1 MAAIVLAA
9 VAAGLF
15 FTSRDR
21 EPSTGS
27 PAPVGAAAQL
37 PANGRNGSNDVE
49 PLAVSVARV
58 GRRSL
63 VRSVTVNAEVA
74 PSREVSVSPQLSGTV
89 AAVNV
94 DVGDRVREGDVLLQ
108 LDDEALRAQ
117 YQQAV
122 SALELAEANLA
133 RLEAGATEEER
144 QQVAASLRQA
154 AHNLD
159 QARRQLERM
168 EQLFNDGAVS
178 KEQLDGARTAY
189 EISKAQH
196 EAAQQ
201 QMLRVERGATPEELR
216 AARAQVRQAAAA
228 VELARIQLDH
238 GQVKAPFD
246 GLVSRRS
253 VEVGGLAS
261 AGIPALVLVDIDRVY
276 VKGSVSQGYVNAVKP
291 GDEVTVEVSSQSTP
305 FAGVV
310 HTISPAADGAGL
322 FPIRVEIEN
331 SDHRLKP
338 GMFATVRI
346 PVARADDA
354 VAVPVNALVRHGDGR
369 AVYTVE
375 AAGGEG
381 GAGSPGQERR
391 GVARLRPVRLGV
403 EDGDWVQVV
412 DGVQEGEWIVVAGH
426 GFLSDGR
433 PVVWTQEE

>member
-1 MAAIVLAA
+1 MVAIVLVAL
-9 VAAGLF
+9 AAGLF

-21 EPSTGS
+21 EPSSGS
-27 PAPVGAAAQL
+27 PAPAGAVAR
-37 PANGRNGSNDVE
+37 PPVNGNGNNGQQA
-49 PLAVSVARV
+49 LAVSVARV

-74 PSREVSVSPQLSGTV
+74 PAREVAVSPRLSGTV
-89 AAVNV
+89 AAVYV

-108 LDDEALRAQ
+108 LDDEALQAQ
-117 YQQAV
+117 FEQAV

-144 QQVAASLRQA
+144 EQVAAALRQA
-154 AHNLD
+154 AYNLD

-168 EQLFNDGAVS
+168 EQLYHDGAIS

-196 EAAQQ
+196 EAAEQ

-228 VELARIQLDH
+228 VELARIQLNDAK
-238 GQVKAPFD
+238 VKAPFD
-246 GLVSRRS
+246 GLVSRRN

-261 AGIPALVLVDIDRVY
+261 AGIPAVVLVDIDRVY
-276 VKGSVSQGYVNAVKP
+276 VKGSISQGYVNAVKP
-291 GDEVTVEVSSQSTP
+291 GDQVLVEVSSRSAP
-305 FAGVV
+305 FPGVV

-322 FPIRVEIEN
+322 FPVRVQIDN
-331 SDHRLKP
+331 PDHQLKP

-354 VAVPVNALVRHGDGR
+354 VVVPVNALVRHGDGR
-369 AVYTVE
+369 AVFTVE
-375 AAGGEG
+375 PASGAE
-381 GAGSPGQERR
+381 GAGSAGQQRS
-391 GVARLRPVRLGV
+391 GVARLRPVELGV
-403 EDGDWVQVV
+403 EDGDWVQVL
-412 DGVQEGEWIVVAGH
+412 DGLQEGEWIVVAGH

-433 PVVWTQEE
+433 PVVWTPEE